1 MASTSDFRTGMVI
14 ELEDGLYSII
24 NFQHVKPGKGQAFVR
39 TKLRKVMTGQVMEKT
54 FRAGEKVDEV
64 RLVKR
69 PVQYSYNE
77 GEILYFMDLETYEM
91 IPLSRDAVDEDQR
104 KYLRENL
111 ECEALTR
118 DGDVLAVELP
128 QFVEL
133 EVVDT
138 RPGLKGDTAQGG
150 TKPATLSSGAV
161 VQVPLFVEEGD
172 TVRVD
177 RTEDKYLERV
187 TS

>member
-1 MASTSDFRTGMVI
+1 MADTSDFRTGMVL
-14 ELEDGLYSII
+14 ELEDGLYSIVD
-24 NFQHVKPGKGQAFVR
+24 FQHVKPGKGQAFVR
-39 TKLRKVMTGQVMEKT
+39 TTLRKVMTGQVLEKT
-54 FRAGEKVDEV
+54 FRAGEKVEEV

-69 PVQYSYNE
+69 PVQFSYRE
-77 GEILYFMDLETYEM
+77 GDIYYFMDLETYEM
-91 IPLSRDAVDEDQR
+91 IPLSRGAIDDEQR

-118 DGDVLAVELP
+118 DGSVLMVELP
-128 QFVEL
+128 QFVDL

-138 RPGLKGDTAQGG
+138 EPGLKGDTAQGG
-150 TKPATLSSGAV
+150 TKPAELSSGAV
-161 VQVPLFVEEGD
+161 VQVPLFVDEGD
-172 TVRVD
+172 VIRVD

>member
-1 MASTSDFRTGMVI
+1 MVL
-14 ELEDGLYSII
+14 ELEDGLYSIVD
-24 NFQHVKPGKGQAFVR
+24 FQHVKPGKGQAFVR
-39 TKLRKVMTGQVMEKT
+39 TTLRKVMTGQVLEKT
-54 FRAGEKVDEV
+54 FRAGEKVEEV

-69 PVQYSYNE
+69 PVQFSYRE
-77 GEILYFMDLETYEM
+77 GDIYYFMDLETYEM
-91 IPLSRDAVDEDQR
+91 IPLSRGAIDDEQR

-118 DGDVLAVELP
+118 DGSVLMVELP
-128 QFVEL
+128 QFVDL

-138 RPGLKGDTAQGG
+138 EPGLKGDTAQGG
-150 TKPATLSSGAV
+150 TKPAELSSGAV
-161 VQVPLFVEEGD
+161 VQVPLFVDEGD
-172 TVRVD
+172 VIRVD